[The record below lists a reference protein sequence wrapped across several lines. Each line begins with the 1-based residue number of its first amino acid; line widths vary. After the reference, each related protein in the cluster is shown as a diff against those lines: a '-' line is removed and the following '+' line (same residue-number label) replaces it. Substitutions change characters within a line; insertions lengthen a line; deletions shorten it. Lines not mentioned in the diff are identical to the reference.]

1 MTTQGSLELVGLL
14 VIHAWFMVM
23 SFLDTEVMGLV
34 AKISDYS
41 SVSWVLKNEGLV
53 LLLAYNDYICEN

>member
-14 VIHAWFMVM
+14 VIYAWFMVM
-23 SFLDTEVMGLV
+23 SSLNTEVMGLV

-41 SVSWVLKNEGLV
+41 SASWLLRLMTIQMLV
-53 LLLAYNDYICEN
+53 GSLRVKV